1 MKRKIFFLT
10 LAKDN
15 SNRLKNKNILNF
27 CGKPLIHWTI
37 AKIKKISKN
46 YYINTDSEFII
57 RYAKK
62 LKVKTIIRSPKLRG
76 DSIPS
81 RHLILDS
88 FKHFPKETYAV
99 IHVQANSPNL
109 EISKIKKVYDL
120 LLHTD
125 IEDIF
130 SMNSN
135 GEINGSFWGITL
147 NKLKTYNFNKK
158 IHDHKSLKNECW
170 IVDDS
175 IDIHTI
181 NEFRKTEREFK
192 KNKKFIIS

>member
-1 MKRKIFFLT
+1 MKRKIVFLT

-27 CGKPLIHWTI
+27 CGKPLIHLTI
-37 AKIKKISKN
+37 SKIKKISKN

-62 LKVKTIIRSPKLRG
+62 SKVKTIIRSPKLRG
-76 DSIPS
+76 DLIPS
-81 RHLILDS
+81 RHLMLDS
-88 FKHFPKETYAV
+88 FKYFPKETYAV

-125 IEDIF
+125 IEDVF

-135 GEINGSFWGITL
+135 GETNGSFWGITL

-170 IVDDS
+170 VIDDS

-181 NEFRKTEREFK
+181 DEFK
-192 KNKKFIIS
+192 KAEKIFKKINKF

>member
-1 MKRKIFFLT
+1 MKRKIVFLT

-37 AKIKKISKN
+37 SKIKKISKN

-62 LKVKTIIRSPKLRG
+62 SKVKTIIRSPKLRG
-76 DSIPS
+76 DLIPS
-81 RHLILDS
+81 RHLMLDS
-88 FKHFPKETYAV
+88 FKYFPKETYAV

-125 IEDIF
+125 IEDVF

-135 GEINGSFWGITL
+135 GETNGSFWGITL

-170 IVDDS
+170 VIDDS

-181 NEFRKTEREFK
+181 DEFK
-192 KNKKFIIS
+192 KAEKIFKKINKF

>member
-1 MKRKIFFLT
+1 MKRKIVFLT

-81 RHLILDS
+81 RHLMLDS
-88 FKHFPKETYAV
+88 FKHFPKKTYAV

-125 IEDIF
+125 LDDIF

-147 NKLKTYNFNKK
+147 KKLKTYNFNKK

-170 IVDDS
+170 VVDDS
-175 IDIHTI
+175 IDIHT
-181 NEFRKTEREFK
+181 KDEFK
-192 KNKKFIIS
+192 KAEKIFKKKIKRF

>member
-1 MKRKIFFLT
+1 MKRRIVFLT
-10 LAKDN
+10 LAKSN
-15 SNRLKNKNILNF
+15 SNRLKNKNILKFNK
-27 CGKPLIHWTI
+27 KPLIHWTI
-37 AKIKKISKN
+37 TKIKKISKEH
-46 YYINTDSEFII
+46 YINTDSEFILQ
-57 RYAKK
+57 YAKK

-81 RHLILDS
+81 RHLMLDS

-125 IEDIF
+125 LEDVF
-130 SMNSN
+130 SIKSN

-147 NKLKTYNFNKK
+147 KKLKTYNFNKK

-170 IVDDS
+170 VVDDN
-175 IDIHTI
+175 IDIHT
-181 NEFRKTEREFK
+181 KDEFK
-192 KNKKFIIS
+192 KAEKIFKKINKF

>member
-1 MKRKIFFLT
+1 MKRRIVFLT
-10 LAKDN
+10 LAKSN
-15 SNRLKNKNILNF
+15 SNRLKNKNILKFNK
-27 CGKPLIHWTI
+27 KPLIHWTI
-37 AKIKKISKN
+37 TKIKKISKEH
-46 YYINTDSEFII
+46 YINTDSEFILQ
-57 RYAKK
+57 YAKK

-81 RHLILDS
+81 RHLMLDS
-88 FKHFPKETYAV
+88 FKHFPKKTYAV

-125 IEDIF
+125 LEDVF
-130 SMNSN
+130 SIKSN

-147 NKLKTYNFNKK
+147 KKLKTYNFNKK

-170 IVDDS
+170 VVDDN
-175 IDIHTI
+175 IDIHT
-181 NEFRKTEREFK
+181 KDEFK
-192 KNKKFIIS
+192 KAEKIFKKINKF

>member
-1 MKRKIFFLT
+1 MKRKIVFLT
-10 LAKDN
+10 LAKEN

-27 CGKPLIHWTI
+27 SGKPLIHWTI
-37 AKIKKISKN
+37 AKIKKISKDH
-46 YYINTDSEFII
+46 YINTDSEFILQ
-57 RYAKK
+57 YAKK

-81 RHLILDS
+81 RHLMLDS
-88 FKHFPKETYAV
+88 FKHFPKKTYAV

-109 EISKIKKVYDL
+109 EIFKIKKVYDL

-125 IEDIF
+125 LEDVF
-130 SMNSN
+130 SLNSN

-147 NKLKTYNFNKK
+147 KKLKTYNFNKK

-170 IVDDS
+170 VVDDS
-175 IDIHTI
+175 MDIHT
-181 NEFRKTEREFK
+181 KDEFK
-192 KNKKFIIS
+192 KAEKIFKKINKF